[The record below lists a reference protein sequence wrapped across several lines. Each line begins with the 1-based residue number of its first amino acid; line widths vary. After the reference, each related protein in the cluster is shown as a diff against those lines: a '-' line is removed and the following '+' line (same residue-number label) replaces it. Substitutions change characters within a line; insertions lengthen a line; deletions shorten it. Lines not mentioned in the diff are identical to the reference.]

1 MSDIMQKPEFREYRG
16 KGVDNDEWKY
26 GSLSF
31 LILDGTYITENGIE
45 HELDKDLT
53 FGDLNE
59 MVHKVIPES
68 VGQFTGRCTESAVKV
83 FEGDIVKHSFVNK
96 VHDIEFVCNAWE
108 MGVVR
113 YNADYT
119 RYEVMVFKQEGYSS
133 GSIPFATHLEH
144 HEWEV
149 VGNMT
154 DTPEI
159 VMPI

>member
-1 MSDIMQKPEFREYRG
+1 MMQKLNFREYRG
-16 KGVDNDEWKY
+16 KRLDNDEWIY
-26 GSLSF
+26 GSLSYQ
-31 LILDGTYITENGIE
+31 ILDGIFITENRIKHTLE
-45 HELDKDLT
+45 KDLT
-53 FGDLNE
+53 FAKLDKMCQE
-59 MVHKVIPES
+59 VIPES

-83 FEGDIVKHSFVNK
+83 FEGDIVKHSFTNK
-96 VHDIEFVCNAWE
+96 VHDIEFVCNDWE

-119 RYEVMVFKQEGYSS
+119 RYEVMVFKKDGYSY
-133 GSIPFATHLEH
+133 GIIPFTTHLEH

-154 DTPEI
+154 DNPEI